1 MIRPRASGRLEARDP
16 FHQSLQA
23 LVGGV
28 VLQQQLALVAVQR
41 QLLLQDEDADQRL
54 QRLVEWIP
62 RFQVA

>member
-23 LVGGV
+23 LVGWR
-28 VLQQQLALVAVQR
+28 LAEWLPLDGDER